1 MQSVRIKLG
10 LCVLLFSSL
19 WLNAQTKPAVPSGMT
34 VVTSVEGVTEYRLNS
49 NGMRVLMLADASKP
63 TATVNVTYL
72 VGSRDE
78 SYGETGMAHLLE
90 HMMFKGTPTHTNIPD
105 ELSKHGARANA
116 STSYDRT
123 NYFET
128 FAATDENLEWAL
140 NLESDR
146 MVHSNIAKKDL
157 DSEMTVV
164 RNEFERGE
172 NSPVAVLSER
182 VMETAYIWHNYGH
195 PTIGARSDIENVPIE
210 RLQGFYHKYY
220 QPDNAVLIVAGK
232 IDPGKTLAMIQ
243 QKFGSIPKPT
253 RVLSKPYTEEPTQ
266 DGERE
271 VLLRRVGDIQVVM
284 AAYHVPAG
292 GQHDAIALDLLCDI
306 LSDPA
311 SGRLRKRLVDTKLA
325 TQAQAQLEGMH
336 DPGILQVMAI
346 ANKDADIDKLKT
358 ELVNVVE
365 SVAKEPITQVELDRA
380 KAKQADELEK
390 TLADPNYTA
399 MMLSEAVAQ
408 GDWRLLYWERDQ
420 QKKLTVPD
428 LENAAAHYL
437 ISSNL
442 TVGEFVPSDKPLRA
456 TIPATPDYAAV
467 LKGYTGEAVVATG
480 EQFNPTPANI
490 ESRTTRT
497 TVGLVKL
504 AMLPKK
510 TRAEQVSATIK
521 IHFGTEKALMDRSE
535 AGEFAGS
542 LLMRGTEKHDMQQ
555 LQDALTAIKTEMRVK
570 GDATGVTVTLV
581 SDREHLAP
589 ALKLAAEVLRQ
600 PTFPEKE
607 FDERKRTELTELEN
621 NKSEPQAIA
630 YIALQR
636 ALSPY
641 PKGDVN
647 YVPSLDER
655 IELVNALQLD
665 DVKRFYHDFYGIGAA
680 EIGIVGDFD
689 PKATEAV
696 ISETIANWK
705 SPAPYE
711 RVAKS
716 YKTMK
721 GDSLSFNTPDKT
733 NAVFLAGSNLEI
745 RDDDS
750 AYPALVM
757 GNYML
762 GGGFLN
768 SRLAT
773 RIRQKEGLSYG
784 VGSNLQAS
792 SLDKLGTFMA
802 NAISAPQN
810 EPKVQKAF
818 QEELAR
824 ALTDGF
830 TAEELSAAKSGYLQS
845 REVRRSDDGGLASSL
860 AQHLYDGRT
869 FQWDEK
875 FESEIKSLTPEQV
888 DLAMKRYIVPNQ
900 LVIVGAGDFA
910 KAGS

>member
-1 MQSVRIKLG
+1 MFCAI
-10 LCVLLFSSL
+10 
-19 WLNAQTKPAVPSGMT
+19 WTIAQAKPTVPSGMT
-34 VVTSVEGVTEYRLNS
+34 VVTSVEGVTEYRLD
-49 NGMRVLMLADASKP
+49 NGLRVLMLADSSKP
-63 TATVNVTYL
+63 TVTVNVTYL

-90 HMMFKGTPTHTNIPD
+90 HMNFKGTPTHTNIPD

-116 STSYDRT
+116 QTSDDRT

-128 FAATDENLEWAL
+128 FAATDENIEWAL
-140 NLESDR
+140 SLESDR
-146 MVHSNIAKKDL
+146 MVNSNIAKKDL

-182 VMETAYIWHNYGH
+182 VLETAYLWHNYGH
-195 PTIGARSDIENVPIE
+195 PTIGARSDIEGVPIE
-210 RLQGFYHKYY
+210 RLQAFYHKYY

-232 IDPGKTLAMIQ
+232 IDPSKTLALIE

-253 RVLSKPYTEEPTQ
+253 RVLAKPYTEEPAQ

-271 VLLRRVGDIQVVM
+271 VVLRRVGDIQVVI
-284 AAYHVPAG
+284 AAYHVPAAG
-292 GQHDAIALDLLCDI
+292 HPDAIALDLLCDV
-306 LSDPA
+306 LNDPA
-311 SGRLRKRLVDTKLA
+311 NGRLRKRLVDTKLA
-325 TQAQAQLEGMH
+325 TQASAELEAMH
-336 DPGILQVMAI
+336 DPGTVQVMAI
-346 ANKDADIDKLKT
+346 AAKDTDIEKLKT
-358 ELVNVVE
+358 ELVNVID
-365 SVAKEPITQVELDRA
+365 SVAKEPITQAEVDRA
-380 KAKQADELEK
+380 KAKSADELEK
-390 TLADPNYTA
+390 ALADPNYTA
-399 MMLSEAVAQ
+399 MMLNEAVAQ

-420 QKKLTVPD
+420 QKKLTVAD
-428 LENAAAHYL
+428 LENAATHYL
-437 ISSNL
+437 IPSNL
-442 TVGEFVPSDKPLRA
+442 TIGEFIPADKPLRA
-456 TIPATPDYAAV
+456 SVPATPDYAAV
-467 LKGYTGEAVVATG
+467 LKGYTGEAVASAG
-480 EQFNPTPANI
+480 EQFNPIPANI

-497 TVGLVKL
+497 TIGLVKVAL
-504 AMLPKK
+504 LPKK
-510 TRAEQVSATIK
+510 TRAGQVSATIR
-521 IHFGTEKALMDRSE
+521 IHFGTQKALKDRSE
-535 AGEFAGS
+535 AGEFTAS

-555 LQDALTAIKTEMRVK
+555 LQDALTAIKTQMSVK
-570 GDATGVTVTLV
+570 GDATGATVTLV
-581 SDREHLAP
+581 SDREHLAA
-589 ALKLAAEVLRQ
+589 ALKLAAEVLKQ

-607 FDERKRTELTELEN
+607 FDELKRNELTQMESL
-621 NKSEPQAIA
+621 KSEPQAVA
-630 YIALQR
+630 YVALQR

-647 YVPSLDER
+647 YVPTITEQLEQA
-655 IELVNALQLD
+655 NALTVD
-665 DVKRFYHDFYGIGAA
+665 DVRHFYHDFYGIGAA

-689 PKATEAV
+689 PKAAEAV

-711 RVAKS
+711 RVPKVF
-716 YKTMK
+716 KPMK
-721 GDSLSFNTPDKT
+721 GDNMSFNTPDKT

-824 ALTDGF
+824 ALSDGF
-830 TAEELSAAKSGYLQS
+830 SAEELTAAKSGYIQS
-845 REVRRSDDGGLASSL
+845 REVRRSNDTSLSASL
-860 AQHLYDGRT
+860 AQYLFDGRT
-869 FQWDEK
+869 FKWDEQ
-875 FESEIKSLTPEQV
+875 FEGEIKGLTPEQV
-888 DLAMKRYIVPNQ
+888 GTAMKKYIIPSQ
-900 LVIVGAGDFA
+900 LVIVGAGDFG
-910 KAGS
+910 KAGN